1 MIHMLK
7 FALRDDIANNRAI
20 GYYTAQQTAAYN
32 AAVKILNGT
41 SVPFRPEKPA
51 EAATASALHNKLLR
65 RLIRHR
71 PCSKTGGR
79 FSSIRAQK
87 VIQPRYAASPSP

>member
-20 GYYTAQQTAAYN
+20 GYYIAQQTAAYN
-32 AAVKILNGT
+32 AAVNILNDT

-51 EAATASALHNKLLR
+51 EAATAR
-65 RLIRHR
+65 
-71 PCSKTGGR
+71 
-79 FSSIRAQK
+79 
-87 VIQPRYAASPSP
+87 V